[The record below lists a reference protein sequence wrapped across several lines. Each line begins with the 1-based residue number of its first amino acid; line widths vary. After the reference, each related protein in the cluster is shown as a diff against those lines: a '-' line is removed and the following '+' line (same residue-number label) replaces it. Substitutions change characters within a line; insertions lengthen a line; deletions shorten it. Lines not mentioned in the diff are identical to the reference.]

1 MTVME
6 VGLLFIYFF
15 FQLDSLLAGP
25 FSVFFYYIS
34 YPFPQKIETAG
45 VLLVV
50 LICLEISLP
59 YLRAEYNIRRFF
71 CFPLGVE
78 VRILTLLQRWIS
90 SCVVLCRPLS
100 FGYQWCQ
107 KQLEFVA
114 FFPINF
120 Q

>member
-6 VGLLFIYFF
+6 VGLFFIYFF

-71 CFPLGVE
+71 CFPLVFCFGVE
-78 VRILTLLQRWIS
+78 VCVLTLLQRWI
-90 SCVVLCRPLS
+90 
-100 FGYQWCQ
+100 
-107 KQLEFVA
+107 
-114 FFPINF
+114 
-120 Q
+120 